1 LPPAIVYFDSLRYP
15 RGKRLAAFA
24 AARDG
29 EISPLQPDKA
39 KMAVVFAEHN
49 RQACDM
55 NNTRFTAADVFLGA
69 CFPVDLKILSLLQDA
84 AAAPEKALLVPA

>member
-1 LPPAIVYFDSLRYP
+1 MEYLCGHCSSITPPKNCHY
-15 RGKRLAAFA
+15 
-24 AARDG
+24 
-29 EISPLQPDKA
+29 PDKA